1 MRVNGNAGEVVDSR
15 GDRGVAESQLCGACE
30 RTLPEDSFSEEQR
43 GLRQSSR
50 RCEEC
55 VDAGIQL
62 VLMTKGRTRSEEDE
76 CPICN
81 LPLPLDE
88 TQSCFRMCCMKEVCD
103 GCILAACKR
112 GMEDCPFCRT
122 PPPDESQGLAMIQ
135 NRVDAGDSVAIYYLG
150 VQYELSDSM

>member
-1 MRVNGNAGEVVDSR
+1 MLALAYGNNGNAGEVVDIR
-15 GDRGVAESQLCGACE
+15 GDRGVVESQLCGACE

-62 VLMTKGRTRSEEDE
+62 VLMMKGRERSEEDE

-81 LPLPLDE
+81 LLLPLDWE
-88 TQSCFRMCCMKEVCD
+88 QSIFKACCLEV
-103 GCILAACKR
+103 
-112 GMEDCPFCRT
+112 
-122 PPPDESQGLAMIQ
+122 
-135 NRVDAGDSVAIYYLG
+135 G
-150 VQYELSDSM
+150 VQWLFFSRTQTRYE